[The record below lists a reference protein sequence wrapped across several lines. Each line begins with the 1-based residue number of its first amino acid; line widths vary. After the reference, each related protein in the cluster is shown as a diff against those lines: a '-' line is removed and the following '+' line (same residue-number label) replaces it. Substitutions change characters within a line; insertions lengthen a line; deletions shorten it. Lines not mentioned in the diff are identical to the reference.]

1 MGVKVV
7 FIGNPLGGDDGIGP
21 RLFAELQDDP
31 RLSSCRLLE
40 LGVVGLDLISYVEPD
55 DHLIIVDA
63 VKGAGRPGEVIL
75 LSEEDLRPGVRI
87 VSQHDFG
94 VEETAAFLH
103 AYLPRLPPIH
113 IVGIAVSEVR
123 EFSGALSEPLERQ
136 MPQLK
141 EKVVKELLRLSGE
154 SGG

>member
-1 MGVKVV
+1 MGVKAV

-31 RLSSCRLLE
+31 RLSSFRLLE
-40 LGVVGLDLISYVEPD
+40 LGVVGLDLISYVDPD

-63 VKGAGRPGEVIL
+63 VKGGGHVGTVTV

-103 AYLPRLPPIH
+103 TYLPGLPPIR
-113 IVGIAVSEVR
+113 IIGITVSEVR
-123 EFSGALSEPLERQ
+123 EFSDTLSEELERQ
-136 MPQLK
+136 MSRLK
-141 EKVVKELLRLSGE
+141 EKVVKELLRLSEGK
-154 SGG
+154 G